1 MHLIVALLAAFLF
14 QTDAASRCMDP
25 LLDYESVITACN
37 EAIAVSPN
45 DPLLLS
51 SRAYAYLQ
59 TGQYIPAI
67 TDYNQWIA
75 LEPTSQ
81 IAFHNR
87 GVTYANMGM
96 TTEARADYDRAL
108 QIDPMYVDAYINRAL
123 LSRFGG
129 DPAAAVPDLTQ
140 AITIDP
146 NAVPAY
152 IERGFAYIDLND
164 YGAALADLD
173 AAIALD
179 PLAGGAYMGRAL
191 IALNQRDYTR
201 AEAEYTHALE
211 LGSINPIDALFGR
224 AFARMQLGNFTGAL
238 DDYNI
243 VMAFDP
249 GNINV
254 RVNRIEAYMM
264 MANFQ
269 RVTQECDD
277 IVALNTGYTAYCFM
291 HLARVGERTGDFAR
305 TVVNAT
311 DYARLL
317 REYGFLNETQV
328 LNADQPTSVDVV
340 VTNGFTV
347 VYRIAATTDIQVLAE
362 RLPNNGSDPILV
374 LVDASGQAIAFSD
387 NESGRTDGAAR
398 ISYNVPMPGEY
409 YLLVAYAVQIGDGV
423 RLTVQ

>member
-14 QTDAASRCMDP
+14 QTDAAARCIDP
-25 LLDYESVITACN
+25 TLDYQTVIDACN

-45 DPLLLS
+45 DPLLIS

-59 TGQYIPAI
+59 MGEYVSAI
-67 TDYNQWIA
+67 NDFNQWIT
-75 LEPTSQ
+75 LEPNSQ
-81 IAFHNR
+81 IAYHNR
-87 GVTYANMGM
+87 GVSYANMGM
-96 TTEARADYDRAL
+96 TDAARADYDRAL

-123 LSRFGG
+123 LTRFGG
-129 DPAAAVPDLTQ
+129 DPAAAIPDLSQ

-152 IERGFAYIDLND
+152 VERGFAYIDLED
-164 YGAALADLD
+164 LGAAQADMDSAL
-173 AAIALD
+173 ALD
-179 PLAGGAYMGRAL
+179 PLSGGAYMGRAL
-191 IALNQRDYTR
+191 IALNQLDYTR
-201 AEAEYTHALE
+201 AEAEYTRAIE

-224 AFARMQLGNFTGAL
+224 AFARMQLGDYPGAL

-243 VMAFDP
+243 VIAFDP

-269 RVTQECDD
+269 TVIRECDD
-277 IVALNTGYTAYCFM
+277 IVSLNTGYTAYCFM
-291 HLARVGERTGDFAR
+291 HLARVGERTGDFTR
-305 TVVNAT
+305 VVVSAT

-317 REYGFLNETQV
+317 REYGFFNESPV
-328 LNADQPTSVDVV
+328 LNADQPTSLDVV
-340 VTNGFTV
+340 VTNGFTAA
-347 VYRIAATTDIQVLAE
+347 YRIAATTDIQVFAE

-374 LVDASGQAIAFSD
+374 LVDASGQAVAFSD
-387 NESGRTDGAAR
+387 NEGGRTDGAAR
-398 ISYNVPMPGEY
+398 ISYNVPQPGEY

-423 RLTVQ
+423 RLSVQ